1 MSSVLEVKGLKKTF
15 KELLKKTEVLKG
27 VDLFV
32 NQGEI
37 YWFLWPN
44 GAWKTTTLKCI
55 LGFLKPTDGEI
66 KIFWKDLNKNPEI
79 YKKIW
84 YAPENAYYYDH
95 LKWLEFLVFMG
106 QLTWMSRQDAEL
118 VWIGLLEKLW
128 LSYAADRFV
137 KSYSKWMKQ
146 RLWLAASLIN
156 DPDLIFWDE
165 PMSWLDP
172 LWRVLVKDL
181 MKELKNKWKTI
192 FFNTHILSDVEEVAD
207 RFGIIFD
214 GKIIYED
221 TPKNLKKS
229 LEEFFK
235 EIIQEQ
241 EWEIEIK

>member
-1 MSSVLEVKGLKKTF
+1 LG
-15 KELLKKTEVLKG
+15 
-27 VDLFV
+27 
-32 NQGEI
+32 
-37 YWFLWPN
+37 PN

-55 LGFLKPTDGEI
+55 LWFLKPTSWKI
-66 KIFWKDLNKNPEI
+66 KIFWKDFNDKEV
-79 YKKIW
+79 YKKIG
-84 YAPENAYYYDH
+84 YAPENAFYYDH
-95 LKWLEFLVFMG
+95 LTWIEFLIFMG
-106 QLTWMSRQDAEL
+106 QLAWLSKQDSEI
-118 VWIGLLEKLW
+118 IGMWLLEKLG
-128 LSYAADRFV
+128 LIYAANRYV

-181 MKELKNKWKTI
+181 MKHLKQQWKTI

-214 GKIIYED
+214 WKIIYED
-221 TPKNLKKS
+221 YTKNLNKP

-235 EIIQEQ
+235 EIIKQHSSD
-241 EWEIEIK
+241 IEIR